1 MAAIGLLHD
10 DKLAEL
16 FLIYVFKMVIPASL
30 FAQHLLGVKVDRES
44 VRNWCHMAA
53 TFLTDSLCSGW
64 WSQQSLSSRSLAK
77 MVRM

>member
-30 FAQHLLGVKVDRES
+30 FALHLLGVKDDGES
-44 VRNWCHMAA
+44 V
-53 TFLTDSLCSGW
+53 
-64 WSQQSLSSRSLAK
+64 
-77 MVRM
+77 